1 MRVEDLKNKFGP
13 SFQAGA
19 WIAPTGELLKVD
31 TFHIHDI
38 IQNPAKFGTTREH
51 IDALHAEYNEQVGQE
66 GRAREALII
75 EALQKGW
82 IRIRAYRNYWSFTV
96 WDLSNKTKQNIEAG
110 VRALVKGGVM
120 DKYAGVKLNVVKT
133 DDLKEF
139 EADDIIAGHLYESE
153 DNEVKHKTAKL
164 VEFKDLPDLPVNL
177 TESGLSRIHSKMEMN
192 HVGAIS
198 GFRGERTHAENMAV
212 HRALRAKLVS
222 MGYDVTEVVG
232 SYVENYDT
240 PEANEV
246 KEQSLFV
253 TCRSG
258 QECDNLE
265 ADLVALGQKY
275 NQDSILFKPAG
286 ESAYLVGT
294 SQTAE
299 WPPFGEKVNV
309 GKPAMGKLA
318 QFMSRVKNRPF
329 VFESVMEVIK
339 PSTRNGLWAM
349 NKIAEG

>member
-13 SFQAGA
+13 GFQAGA
-19 WIAPTGELLKVD
+19 WIAPSGELLKVD
-31 TFHIHDI
+31 TVHIHDI
-38 IQNPAKFGTTREH
+38 IQNPSKFGTTREH

-66 GRAREALII
+66 GRVREALII

-82 IRIRAYRNYWSFTV
+82 VRVRAYRNHWSFTV
-96 WDLSNKTKQNIEAG
+96 WDLNNKTKQNIENG
-110 VRALVKGGVM
+110 VRTLVKGGVM
-120 DKYAGVKLNVVKT
+120 DKYAGIKLNVVRT

-139 EADDIIAGHLYESE
+139 EADDIIAGHLYESTE
-153 DNEVKHKTAKL
+153 NQVTGKLAKL
-164 VEFKDLPDLPVNL
+164 AEFKDLPDLEVNL

-198 GFRGERTHAENMAV
+198 GFRGERTYAENMAV
-212 HRALRAKLVS
+212 HRALRAKLVG

-240 PEANEV
+240 PDANEV

-258 QECDNLE
+258 QDCDNLE
-265 ADLVALGQKY
+265 SDLIQLGQQYK
-275 NQDSILFKPAG
+275 QDSILFKPAG
-286 ESAYLVGT
+286 QDAYLVGT
-294 SQTAE
+294 SETAE
-299 WPPFGEKVNV
+299 WPPFGEKVSV
-309 GKPAMGKLA
+309 GKPAMGKLS

-329 VFESVMEVIK
+329 VFESVKGIQ
-339 PSTRNGLWAM
+339 PPTTRNGLWAL
-349 NKIAEG
+349 NKIAQG